1 MAKVM
6 SDDNPFFRHAEMQLF
21 VARRGPSDV
30 GRIAAILDRAHNE
43 FHGES
48 VAFFGFF
55 ESIDDPEVAGRL
67 FDAAALWGRERKL
80 EVLRGPANP
89 SLNDEAGLLVD
100 GFGSPPVFMMTYNP
114 PSYVALLEDAG
125 FRKAKDLLAY
135 WFEIG
140 PEPQARLDR
149 LADRVR
155 RNEPDVVVRKVSK
168 RTLRADLP
176 KIRDIYNSAW
186 EKNWGFVPMTPDEM
200 DFMAGRLKP
209 LLDEDFVFLAER
221 RRDDGSPE
229 PIAFQLAMPD
239 YNPAI
244 AATKGRLL
252 PFGWLKFLIAR
263 RRVDTLRVVTLGI
276 KREYR
281 LRGINAVMFATS
293 LRSALGRGFTG
304 VEVSWLLEENEM
316 VIRTVKLWGG
326 RLYKT
331 YRIYEREIGGDSP
344 GS

>member
-1 MAKVM
+1 
-6 SDDNPFFRHAEMQLF
+6 MQLF
-21 VARRGPSDV
+21 VARRGSSDV
-30 GRIAAILDRAHNE
+30 GRIAAIVDRAHND
-43 FHGES
+43 FHAEK
-48 VAFFGFF
+48 VVFFGFF
-55 ESIDDPEVAGRL
+55 ESVDDAGVADRL
-67 FDAAALWGRERKL
+67 FEAAALWGRERKM

-114 PSYVALLEDAG
+114 PFYPALLEGAG

-140 PEPQARLDR
+140 REPQARLDR
-149 LADRVR
+149 LADRVA

-168 RTLRADLP
+168 RTLREDLP

-221 RRDDGSPE
+221 RRKDGTLE

-244 AATKGRLL
+244 APAKGRLL

-263 RRVDTLRVVTLGI
+263 RSKVHTLRVVTLGI

-281 LRGINAVMFATS
+281 LRGINAVMFAMS
-293 LRSALGRGFTG
+293 LRSALARGFTG

-331 YRIYEREIGGDSP
+331 YRIYEREL
-344 GS
+344 

>member
-1 MAKVM
+1 
-6 SDDNPFFRHAEMQLF
+6 
-21 VARRGPSDV
+21 
-30 GRIAAILDRAHNE
+30 
-43 FHGES
+43 
-48 VAFFGFF
+48 
-55 ESIDDPEVAGRL
+55 
-67 FDAAALWGRERKL
+67 
-80 EVLRGPANP
+80 
-89 SLNDEAGLLVD
+89 
-100 GFGSPPVFMMTYNP
+100 
-114 PSYVALLEDAG
+114 
-125 FRKAKDLLAY
+125 
-135 WFEIG
+135 
-140 PEPQARLDR
+140 
-149 LADRVR
+149 
-155 RNEPDVVVRKVSK
+155 
-168 RTLRADLP
+168 
-176 KIRDIYNSAW
+176 
-186 EKNWGFVPMTPDEM
+186 
-200 DFMAGRLKP
+200 
-209 LLDEDFVFLAER
+209 DFVFLAER
-221 RRDDGSPE
+221 RRDDGSLE